1 MLSRVNQ
8 FLSACE
14 KLLLECCHGKYFF
27 PWTSPCSMVVVSTR
41 IWIRLGRK
49 KQSSQTSLSRVNC
62 EIKLSQV
69 KLVYF
74 GLFILILR
82 MQKMFTIAE
91 DKQKKQIEVLII
103 TCMCSFGYHDYFI
116 AYYTF
121 FWRVPFIN
129 YDKVYQ

>member
-1 MLSRVNQ
+1 
-8 FLSACE
+8 
-14 KLLLECCHGKYFF
+14 
-27 PWTSPCSMVVVSTR
+27 MVVVSTG

-91 DKQKKQIEVLII
+91 DKQKKQKYLL
-103 TCMCSFGYHDYFI
+103 
-116 AYYTF
+116 
-121 FWRVPFIN
+121 
-129 YDKVYQ
+129 